1 MRETVLAALTAS
13 FPERSSLLPL
23 TGAGFFPA
31 LFSCREAHACV
42 IDKLAAGYPCPIR
55 TQQ

>member
-1 MRETVLAALTAS
+1 MRQTVLAALTAS

-31 LFSCREAHACV
+31 PFFQVETLT
-42 IDKLAAGYPCPIR
+42 LA
-55 TQQ
+55 

>member
-1 MRETVLAALTAS
+1 MRQTVLAALTAS

-31 LFSCREAHACV
+31 LFLVRPIAKGPPVGRAFCIVSDEA
-42 IDKLAAGYPCPIR
+42 
-55 TQQ
+55 